1 MLRDLTILNPGDS
14 INQRKILTQMDKI
27 TGGAPRT
34 IQKHFYGIFNNHPDN
49 KHDEWDEEKQRK
61 R

>member
-1 MLRDLTILNPGDS
+1 
-14 INQRKILTQMDKI
+14 MDKI

-49 KHDEWDEEKQRK
+49 KHDEWDEEK
-61 R
+61 